1 MTDEGKVK
9 IALLPASSTQNAYQ
23 DTLADEKST
32 NLSVFAITDVAGSV
46 IEKSITAS
54 RAVLANVESGLLISQ
69 KAIIN
74 SLSVTRLT
82 AASVTSDSI
91 SSLTGVF
98 NDLTVRERLTSPLV
112 QTETLIATGSAQ
124 LAQLETSVVKP
135 DSSTLTIDLS
145 QPKVASEEGDKG
157 PLASVV
163 IRGREGKKVAEL
175 DDRGNATFSGTI
187 AASQTQTNELTA
199 DSISTQSVEAQNAR
213 IQSLEAT
220 DATLSGRIIAKDIQS
235 ENITKLTSDTQSL
248 YTNVNQ
254 IQSLLAGIQTQ
265 KLSDAQFYQNLGNS
279 PLSFDI
285 DGNTTLSENL
295 TVAGDTKLYNAS
307 VANSFTA
314 GNIYI
319 QDNSLLSLTWDLKL
333 SALATITLFDG
344 SVQIAR
350 DGTITTQ
357 GTLIAKGGVKT
368 DRLEATAPD
377 KDLNVVLGSST
388 TVNEQSGETETRTA
402 KFTIQDTTGMEQA
415 SIDSSGSAQF
425 KNLSLRTYSDPVVL
439 SPMDN
444 FQKNGVFKAGIETT
458 DQSAGAGVV
467 PENEDEVVI
476 YNSLIKQNSLV
487 YLTPVNNIPDLQLT
501 VISKNVCSPG
511 VVGCKPS
518 FTVSSGSLN
527 HGALPFNWLII
538 N

>member
-23 DTLADEKST
+23 GTLADEKST

-82 AASVTSDSI
+82 AASVTSDSV

-98 NDLTVRERLTSPLV
+98 NDLTVRERFTSPLV

-220 DATLSGRIIAKDIQS
+220 DATLSGRTIAKDIQS

-248 YTNVNQ
+248 HTNVNQ

-265 KLSDAQFYQNLGNS
+265 KLSNAQFYQNLGNS

-307 VANSFTA
+307 VS
-314 GNIYI
+314 
-319 QDNSLLSLTWDLKL
+319 
-333 SALATITLFDG
+333 
-344 SVQIAR
+344 
-350 DGTITTQ
+350 
-357 GTLIAKGGVKT
+357 
-368 DRLEATAPD
+368 
-377 KDLNVVLGSST
+377 
-388 TVNEQSGETETRTA
+388 
-402 KFTIQDTTGMEQA
+402 
-415 SIDSSGSAQF
+415 
-425 KNLSLRTYSDPVVL
+425 
-439 SPMDN
+439 
-444 FQKNGVFKAGIETT
+444 
-458 DQSAGAGVV
+458 
-467 PENEDEVVI
+467 
-476 YNSLIKQNSLV
+476 
-487 YLTPVNNIPDLQLT
+487 
-501 VISKNVCSPG
+501 
-511 VVGCKPS
+511 
-518 FTVSSGSLN
+518 
-527 HGALPFNWLII
+527 
-538 N
+538 